1 MSYTFKK
8 VDWESCNTNNSSIV
22 NTYGDIV
29 RNESVK
35 IIARKQP
42 HNHVFKTSNGRE
54 FLAKSIFYVDPRV
67 EKNAFSIK
75 RMDKLDGETI
85 EDVYEMCGLNNKVR
99 LIRFI
104 TV

>member
-8 VDWESCNTNNSSIV
+8 VDWESCNSNNSSIV

-29 RNESVK
+29 RKEPVK
-35 IIARKQP
+35 ITARKQP
-42 HNHVFKTSNGRE
+42 HNHVYKTSDGRE
-54 FLAKSIFYVDPRV
+54 LLARSIFYVDPKV
-67 EKNAFSIK
+67 EPNAFSIK
-75 RMDKLDGETI
+75 RMDLLDGETI
-85 EDVYEMCGLNNKVR
+85 EDVYEMCGLDNNVK